1 MIVDGPVPE
10 RLLTLAAAATI
21 FCVMLTLGL
30 GIVLREVRW
39 AERNPGLVARALFA
53 VLVAVPMLALL
64 VVRSLEPAAHCA
76 ARHRADGHCT
86 RCAGVASS

>member
-1 MIVDGPVPE
+1 MIFDGPVPE

-39 AERNPGLVARALFA
+39 AERNPGRVVRVLFA
-53 VLVAVPMLALL
+53 I
-64 VVRSLEPAAHCA
+64 R
-76 ARHRADGHCT
+76 
-86 RCAGVASS
+86 